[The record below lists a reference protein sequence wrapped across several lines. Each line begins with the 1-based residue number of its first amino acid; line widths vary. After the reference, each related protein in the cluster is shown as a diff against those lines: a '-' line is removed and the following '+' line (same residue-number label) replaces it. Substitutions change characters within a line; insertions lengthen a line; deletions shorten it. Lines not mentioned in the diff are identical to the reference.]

1 MAAPPRAFPAV
12 LPLAGEASIPGYD
25 PPLKRTTLLLG
36 VVALAAAGCSSPE
49 PLDGI
54 DLPPAAVPETI
65 EPSSWAVT
73 FSHDFAPGT
82 WSEGTHAYE
91 LALACEAILD
101 EPTRTQPLAFDVL
114 SPTELFDQPIY
125 LRVVGLSH
133 FLMGPQ
139 TVFTI
144 DPKQPTKAALTIIG
158 VSEADAIEA
167 TQSCAGAVFY
177 DGLDPLPLVPQPPFQ
192 P

>member
-1 MAAPPRAFPAV
+1 M
-12 LPLAGEASIPGYD
+12 
-25 PPLKRTTLLLG
+25 KRTALLLA
-36 VVALAAAGCSSPE
+36 VVALAAAGCSSQE
-49 PLDGI
+49 PLEGI
-54 DLPPAAVPETI
+54 DLPPASVPEAI

-101 EPTRTQPLAFDVL
+101 EPTRTQPLFFDVL
-114 SPTELFDQPIY
+114 SRTEVFDQPIY

-133 FLMGPQ
+133 FLMAPQ
-139 TVFTI
+139 TLITI
-144 DPKQPTKAALTIIG
+144 DPEQPTKAALTIIG
-158 VSEADAIEA
+158 VSEVDAIQA

-177 DGLDPLPLVPQPPFQ
+177 DGLDPVPLVPQQPFR